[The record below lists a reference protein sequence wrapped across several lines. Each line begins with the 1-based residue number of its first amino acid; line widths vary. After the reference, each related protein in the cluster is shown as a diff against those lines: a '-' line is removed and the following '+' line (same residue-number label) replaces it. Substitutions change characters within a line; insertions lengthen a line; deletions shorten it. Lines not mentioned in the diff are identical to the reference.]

1 MFRFDLVSDSAI
13 VVEIDGFKVNE
24 VNEEFVRYKML
35 IMEKGHIRIITTW
48 DGGWLRV
55 SRN

>member
-1 MFRFDLVSDSAI
+1 MFRFDLVFCSAI
-13 VVEIDGFKVNE
+13 VVEIDGFK